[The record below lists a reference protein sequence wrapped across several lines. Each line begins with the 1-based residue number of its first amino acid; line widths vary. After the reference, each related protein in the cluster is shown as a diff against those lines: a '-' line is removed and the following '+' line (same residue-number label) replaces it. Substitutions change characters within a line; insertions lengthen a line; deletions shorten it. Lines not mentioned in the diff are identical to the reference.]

1 MSSVLNWLG
10 ETFMAVV
17 VAVGAVFG
25 GGDEGPAT
33 YQGYVEGKNVR
44 IAAAISGTLDML
56 GVRRGDMV
64 GPGDVVFI
72 LEHERESAALR
83 EAAAHLAEARFAY
96 DNLRTGLRDPELE
109 VIDAQRAQA
118 EADLAFS
125 ESDLRRVQQL
135 IKSNVAAAQR
145 LDSAQA
151 AVDRNK
157 ARVEELRARLEA
169 GRMAA
174 RDNEI
179 GAARARVNAAQAA
192 VAQAE
197 WQLSQRSGLSPTE
210 GRVVDTLLRAGEQV
224 MAGQPVIELLP
235 PENLIVRFFVPEPV
249 LSDIAVGAEVWLQ
262 WGAAARTVAA
272 TVTFIAPEAE
282 FTPPVIYSET
292 ARDKLVF
299 LVEARP
305 KDLAG
310 LNVGQP
316 LDVTLEPPQ

>member
-1 MSSVLNWLG
+1 MSSILDWLR
-10 ETFMAVV
+10 ETLSVV
-17 VAVGAVFG
+17 VLAVGTLFG
-25 GGDEGPAT
+25 GGDEGPVV
-33 YQGYVEGKNVR
+33 YQGYVEGEYVR
-44 IAAAISGTLDML
+44 IAAATGGTLDSL
-56 GVRRGDMV
+56 GVRRGDAV
-64 GPGDVVFI
+64 APGDVVFI
-72 LEHERESAALR
+72 LDHERESAAVR
-83 EAAAHLAEARFAY
+83 EAAARLAEARFAY

-118 EADLAFS
+118 EADLALS
-125 ESDLRRVQQL
+125 ESELRRVQQL
-135 IKSNVAAAQR
+135 IKTNVAAAQR
-145 LDSAQA
+145 LDAAQA
-151 AVDRNK
+151 SVDRNT
-157 ARVEELRARLEA
+157 ARVEELRARLKT

-174 RDNEI
+174 RDDEI
-179 GAARARVNAAQAA
+179 AAARARVTAAEAA

-197 WQLSQRSGLSPTE
+197 WQLGQRSGLSPVA
-210 GRVVDTLLRAGEQV
+210 GQVVDTLYRAGEQV

-249 LSDIAVGAEVWLQ
+249 LADIAVGDRVDLH
-262 WGAAARTVAA
+262 WGAARRTVAA

-305 KDLAG
+305 ADLAG

-316 LDVTLEPPQ
+316 LDVTLGAAP